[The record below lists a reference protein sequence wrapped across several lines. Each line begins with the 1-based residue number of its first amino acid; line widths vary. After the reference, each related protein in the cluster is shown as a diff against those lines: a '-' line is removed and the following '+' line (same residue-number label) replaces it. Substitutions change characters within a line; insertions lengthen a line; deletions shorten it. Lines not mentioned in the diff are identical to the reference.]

1 MQKSWLCLLWI
12 AVCWLGIV
20 EPTRADEHRRQ
31 RNFASADEAANAL
44 VAALRIQNEADWRN
58 ILGPE
63 AERVLEASGSH
74 ADQEQVQQ
82 FISLYDEKHT
92 IEEKV
97 PGRAELVVGPDDWP
111 LPIPIIEGTNG
122 RWTFDTNAG
131 AQSIDD
137 RRIGRNELSAIRIL
151 LACVEAQGEYF
162 DDAKRTTG
170 TGVYAARLLST
181 PEHHDGLYWPAVRG
195 EVESPLG
202 QLIKGSQEAGHPA
215 EVFGDK
221 PIPYEGYYFRVLK
234 AQGPNANGGAQSYI
248 ESGRMTGGFGFIA
261 WPAVFG
267 SSGIMTFIVGPDATV
282 YQKNL
287 GLDTLNVA
295 AAVATFDPDFTWSR
309 IQMTHQ

>member
-1 MQKSWLCLLWI
+1 MQKSWLYLLWI

-20 EPTRADEHRRQ
+20 EPARADEHRHQ

-44 VAALRIQNEADWRN
+44 VTAMRKQNEADWRN

-63 AERVLEASGSH
+63 ADRVIDDSGPH
-74 ADQEQVQQ
+74 ADQEQLQR

-111 LPIPIIEGTNG
+111 LPIPIIEGSSG

-131 AQSIDD
+131 AQSIYD
-137 RRIGRNELSAIRIL
+137 RRIGRNELSAIRTL
-151 LACVEAQGEYF
+151 LACVDAQGEYF

-181 PEHHDGLYWPAVRG
+181 PEHHDGLYRPTVQG
-195 EVESPLG
+195 EVEGPLG
-202 QLIKGSQEAGHPA
+202 RLIAGSQKAGYPA
-215 EVFGDK
+215 EVFGDE
-221 PIPYEGYYFRVLK
+221 PIPYEGYYFRVLR
-234 AQGPNANGGAQSYI
+234 AQGPNANGGAKSYI

-261 WPAVFG
+261 WPAIFG
-267 SSGIMTFIVGPDATV
+267 SSGIMTFIVGPDAIV
-282 YQKNL
+282 YQKDL
-287 GLDTLNVA
+287 GLDTLHVA